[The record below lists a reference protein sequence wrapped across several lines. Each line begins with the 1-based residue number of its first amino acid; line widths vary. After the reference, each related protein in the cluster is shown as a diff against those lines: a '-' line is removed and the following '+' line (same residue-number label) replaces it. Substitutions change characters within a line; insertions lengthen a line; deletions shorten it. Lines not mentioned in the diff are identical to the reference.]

1 MRIISG
7 NLKGRRFN
15 PPANIP
21 ARPTTDFAK
30 EGLFNMLVNMIDFE
44 EAAFLDL
51 FGGTG
56 SISYEMA
63 SRGCIDI
70 ICVEKDSTSVH
81 FIKNTAIQWNIPV
94 QVIQMDVF
102 EYIRSTKKR
111 FDCIFAGP
119 PYKLNILDEIPN
131 EIFDA
136 GLLNPQGILIL
147 EHNPQH
153 QFDTHPQFIRKRNY
167 GTTIFSIFEM

>member
-21 ARPTTDFAK
+21 ARPTTDYAK

-44 EAAFLDL
+44 ETIFLDL

-63 SRGCIDI
+63 SRGCKDI
-70 ICVEKDSTSVH
+70 VCIEKDSTSVR
-81 FIKNTAIQWNIPV
+81 FINSIATQFKIPV

-102 EYIRSTKKR
+102 EYIRSTKKK
-111 FDCIFAGP
+111 FNLIFAGP

-136 GLLNPQGILIL
+136 GLLNPKGYFVL
-147 EHNPQH
+147 EHNPEH
-153 QFDTHPQFIRKRNY
+153 KFDSHPQFIRSRNY